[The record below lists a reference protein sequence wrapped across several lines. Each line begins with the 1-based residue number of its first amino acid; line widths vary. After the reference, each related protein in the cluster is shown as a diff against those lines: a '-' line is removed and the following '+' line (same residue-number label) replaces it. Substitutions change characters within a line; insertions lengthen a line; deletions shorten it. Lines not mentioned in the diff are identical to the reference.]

1 MDRTQKSAED
11 RAEDRHDPRGK
22 VRLKL
27 ADDVTGGARFSPCGR
42 YRPLL
47 TRVLTAGEGMI
58 LWIGMNPSTAAADA
72 DDPTVRRE
80 TDYSRRWGYR
90 RFVKANV
97 MDFRATHPRDLLDPD
112 VAPRS
117 ADNLAVIREQAAGA
131 ARIMLAFG
139 ALAPALHR
147 YGAEVVAMLRADG
160 RALHC
165 LGLTKAG
172 APRHPLYMRKDCLPL
187 AYEG

>member
-1 MDRTQKSAED
+1 MDR
-11 RAEDRHDPRGK
+11 REDRHDPKGK

-27 ADDVTGGARFSPCGR
+27 AGDVTGGAQFSPCGR

-47 TRVLTAGEGMI
+47 TRDLTGGEGTI
-58 LWIGMNPSTAAADA
+58 LWIGMNPSTAAANV

-80 TDYSRRWGYR
+80 TDFSRRWGFR

-97 MDFRATHPRDLLDPD
+97 MDFRATHPEDLLDPD
-112 VAPRS
+112 LAPRS
-117 ADNLAVIREQAAGA
+117 DENLGIIRAEAAGA

-139 ALAPALHR
+139 ALPPALFR
-147 YGAEVVAMLRADG
+147 YGAEVVEALRADG
-160 RALHC
+160 RALFC

-172 APRHPLYMRKDCLPL
+172 APRHPLYMRKDCEPL
-187 AYEG
+187 AFEG

>member
-1 MDRTQKSAED
+1 MTRD
-11 RAEDRHDPRGK
+11 EDRHDPGGK

-27 ADDVTGGARFSPCGR
+27 AEDVSGGAVFSPCGR

-47 TRVLTAGEGMI
+47 TRELAGGSGAI
-58 LWIGMNPSTAAADA
+58 LWIGMNPSTAAADV

-80 TDYSRRWGYR
+80 TDFSRRWGFH

-97 MDFRATHPRDLLDPD
+97 MDFRATKPADLLAEG

-117 ADNLAVIREQAAGA
+117 DENLSIIRDQAAEAG
-131 ARIMLAFG
+131 RIILAFG
-139 ALAPALHR
+139 ALHPKLAHF
-147 YGAEVVAMLRADG
+147 GDEVVAALRADG
-160 RALHC
+160 RGLMC

-172 APRHPLYMRKDCLPL
+172 SPRHPLYLRKDSEPFD
-187 AYEG
+187 YPG

>member
-1 MDRTQKSAED
+1 MTRD
-11 RAEDRHDPRGK
+11 EDRHDPGGK

-27 ADDVTGGARFSPCGR
+27 AEDVSGGAAFSPCGR

-47 TRVLTAGEGMI
+47 TRDLAGGEGTI
-58 LWIGMNPSTAAADA
+58 LWIGMNPSTAAADV

-80 TDYSRRWGYR
+80 TDFSRRWGFQ

-97 MDFRATHPRDLLDPD
+97 MDFRATQPKDLLAEG
-112 VAPRS
+112 VTPRS
-117 ADNLAVIREQAAGA
+117 DDNLPIIRAEAAKA

-139 ALAPALHR
+139 ALHPRLAHF
-147 YGAEVVAMLRADG
+147 GTEVVAALREDG
-160 RALHC
+160 RELLC

-172 APRHPLYMRKDCLPL
+172 APRHPLYMRKDCEPL
-187 AYEG
+187 TYEG

>member
-1 MDRTQKSAED
+1 MTRS
-11 RAEDRHDPRGK
+11 EDRHDPGGK

-27 ADDVTGGARFSPCGR
+27 ADDVSGGAVFSPCGR

-47 TRVLTAGEGMI
+47 TRDLAGGEGTI
-58 LWIGMNPSTAAADA
+58 LWIGMNPSTAAADV

-80 TDYSRRWGYR
+80 TDFSRRWGFG

-97 MDFRATHPRDLLDPD
+97 MDFRATRPKDLLAEGVRPCSD
-112 VAPRS
+112 
-117 ADNLAVIREQAAGA
+117 DNLAIIRAEAAEA

-139 ALAPALHR
+139 ALHPRLAHFAE
-147 YGAEVVAMLRADG
+147 EVVAALRADG
-160 RALHC
+160 RELFC

-172 APRHPLYMRKDCLPL
+172 APRHPLYLRKDLDPFPFPD
-187 AYEG
+187 